1 MVGQVHPESY
11 PAIEVR
17 ELRKVYGDKA
27 AVDGLMARIKTAI
40 DEKATTREE

>member
-1 MVGQVHPESY
+1 MERMADRGKKRQ
-11 PAIEVR
+11 
-17 ELRKVYGDKA
+17 A